1 MPDASLGLLILVI
14 VLAIGLG
21 FVNGMN
27 DAANAIATVVG
38 SRVLSPRVAVVVA
51 AFANLAGAAT
61 GTAVA
66 ATIGKGILHPEFV
79 TFNVIIAALAAI
91 VIWGGAATYFGLPI
105 SLTHGLVSGL
115 AFAGLAVAGFDGV
128 NWAILGRIVT
138 AVVSAPVLGFIGAF
152 FLMLVVYWL
161 FKDSLPARLR
171 NIFSNGQVLSSAFMA
186 YTHGKNDGQMPIG
199 IITMALVIYTGNTGL
214 WDGIPWWVI
223 IVSAAA
229 ISSGTAI
236 GGWRVMKTLGFRVT
250 NLKPAQGFVAQT
262 AAASVIELASNL
274 GIPVSTTHAMSA
286 SIMGVGATR
295 RFSAVRWSVAG
306 NILTAWLVTFPICG
320 AIAFA
325 MASLLKLF

>member
-1 MPDASLGLLILVI
+1 MPEAALGVLIFIV
-14 VLAIGLG
+14 VLAVGLG

-38 SRVLSPRVAVVVA
+38 TRVLSPRTAIIMA
-51 AFANLAGAAT
+51 AFANLLGAAT

-66 ATIGKGILHPEFV
+66 ATIGKGILHPEFI

-91 VIWGGAATYFGLPI
+91 VIWGGAATFFGLPI

-115 AFAGLAVAGFDGV
+115 AFAGLAVGGFDAV
-128 NWAILGRIVT
+128 NIT
-138 AVVSAPVLGFIGAF
+138 VLGKIISAVFTAPMLGFVGAF
-152 FLMLVVYWL
+152 FLMLAVYWL
-161 FKDSLPARLR
+161 FKDSLPSRIR
-171 NIFSNGQVLSSAFMA
+171 HIFSNGQVLSSMFMA

-199 IITMALVIYTGNTGL
+199 VITMALVIYTGNSGL

-223 IVSAAA
+223 IVSATA
-229 ISSGTAI
+229 ISMGTAI

-262 AAASVIELASNL
+262 GAAGIIELASNL
-274 GIPVSTTHAMSA
+274 GIPVSTTHSMSA
-286 SIMGVGATR
+286 AIMGVGATR

-306 NILTAWLVTFPICG
+306 NILTAWVVTFPACG
-320 AIAFA
+320 ALAFLV
-325 MASLLKLF
+325 ASILKLF

>member
-1 MPDASLGLLILVI
+1 MPEAALGVLIFIV
-14 VLAIGLG
+14 VLAVGLG

-38 SRVLSPRVAVVVA
+38 TRVLSPRTAIIMA
-51 AFANLAGAAT
+51 AFANLLGAAT

-66 ATIGKGILHPEFV
+66 ATIGKGILHPEFI
-79 TFNVIIAALAAI
+79 TFDVIIAALAAI
-91 VIWGGAATYFGLPI
+91 VIWGGAATFFGLPI

-115 AFAGLAVAGFDGV
+115 AFAGLAVAGFDAV
-128 NWAILGRIVT
+128 NIG
-138 AVVSAPVLGFIGAF
+138 VLGKIISAVFTAPMLGFVGAF
-152 FLMLVVYWL
+152 FLMLAVYWL
-161 FKDSLPARLR
+161 FKDSLPSRIR
-171 NIFSNGQVLSSAFMA
+171 HIFSNGQVLSSMFMA

-199 IITMALVIYTGNTGL
+199 VITMALVIYTGNTGL

-223 IVSAAA
+223 IVSALA
-229 ISSGTAI
+229 ISMGTAI

-262 AAASVIELASNL
+262 GAAGIIELASNL
-274 GIPVSTTHAMSA
+274 GIPVSTTHSMSA

-306 NILTAWLVTFPICG
+306 NILTAWVVTFPACG
-320 AIAFA
+320 ALAFIV
-325 MASLLKLF
+325 ASILKLF

>member
-1 MPDASLGLLILVI
+1 MPEAALGVLIFIV
-14 VLAIGLG
+14 VLAVGLG

-38 SRVLSPRVAVVVA
+38 TRVLSPRTAIIMA
-51 AFANLAGAAT
+51 AFANLLGAAT

-66 ATIGKGILHPEFV
+66 ATIGKGILNPEFI

-91 VIWGGAATYFGLPI
+91 VIWGGAATFFGLPI

-115 AFAGLAVAGFDGV
+115 AFAGLAVGGFDAV
-128 NWAILGRIVT
+128 NIT
-138 AVVSAPVLGFIGAF
+138 VLGKIISAVFTAPMLGFVGAF
-152 FLMLVVYWL
+152 FLMLAVYWL
-161 FKDSLPARLR
+161 FKDSLPSRIR
-171 NIFSNGQVLSSAFMA
+171 HIFSNGQVLSSMFMA

-199 IITMALVIYTGNTGL
+199 VITMALVIYTGNSGL

-223 IVSAAA
+223 IVSATA
-229 ISSGTAI
+229 ISMGTAI

-262 AAASVIELASNL
+262 GAAGIIELASNL
-274 GIPVSTTHAMSA
+274 GIPVSTTHSMSA
-286 SIMGVGATR
+286 AIMGVGATR

-306 NILTAWLVTFPICG
+306 NILTAWVVTFPACG
-320 AIAFA
+320 ALAFLV
-325 MASLLKLF
+325 ASILKLF

>member
-1 MPDASLGLLILVI
+1 MPDAALGVLILI
-14 VLAIGLG
+14 VALAIGLG

-27 DAANAIATVVG
+27 DAANAIATTIG
-38 SRVLSPRVAVVVA
+38 SRVLSPRAAIIMA

-66 ATIGKGILHPEFV
+66 ATIGKGILHPEFIS
-79 TFNVIIAALAAI
+79 FSVIIAALMAV
-91 VIWGGAATYFGLPI
+91 VIWGGLATYFGLPI

-115 AFAGLAVAGFDGV
+115 AFAGLAAGGFDAV
-128 NWAILGRIVT
+128 NLAVMGRIISAVVT
-138 AVVSAPVLGFIGAF
+138 APMLGFVGGFI
-152 FLMLVVYWL
+152 LMLGVYWL

-171 NIFSNGQVLSSAFMA
+171 AIFSNGQILSAAFMA

-199 IITMALVIYTGNTGL
+199 VITMALVIYSGNAGL
-214 WDGIPWWVI
+214 WEGIPWWVI

-262 AAASVIELASNL
+262 SAASVIELASNL
-274 GIPVSTTHAMSA
+274 GIPVSTTHSMSA
-286 SIMGVGATR
+286 AIMGVGATR

-320 AIAFA
+320 AIAYA
-325 MASLLKLF
+325 VASILKLF